1 MSAVLRG
8 FWWSPRQV
16 GASSWRVATLAVAVT
31 SFQLGSVV
39 MPYGAMAQTA
49 APDRAASAAPAQA
62 PTPPIAFTAKG
73 FRVLAHRLDPRGQL
87 NVWTV
92 QHTATGTK
100 TILYST
106 LDNSVFFTGALWDGA
121 TGANVS
127 DPFYAPIMQAEAP
140 VEGVVAA
147 AAVAA
152 APAAPTASGTP
163 PAIPES
169 IQRLAQLK
177 GVKEGDAPLY
187 RTLFVFF
194 DPRCPYCKQLY
205 DISRDR
211 QELRGRSIVW
221 LPTAILGDRPRAS
234 AQIAEIMQSTN
245 PVEALKI
252 AFTGFSSSNV
262 QPSSATLEAIKE
274 NEKVFFTAF
283 QANPGAGSAGVPVAF
298 FVDRAGNPQMVPNP
312 INVFSKI
319 MAEMY

>member
-1 MSAVLRG
+1 MSAFLRRFRWSHRQAGSHRLGIVVVAACLVGGAVLP
-8 FWWSPRQV
+8 W
-16 GASSWRVATLAVAVT
+16 AATAE
-31 SFQLGSVV
+31 
-39 MPYGAMAQTA
+39 
-49 APDRAASAAPAQA
+49 AASPERSAPTQA
-62 PTPPIAFTAKG
+62 PVAPPAFAVKG
-73 FRVLAHRLDPRGQL
+73 FRVLGHQLDQHGQL

-92 QHTATGTK
+92 QHTLTGTK

-127 DPFYAPIMQAEAP
+127 DPFYGPIMQAEAP
-140 VEGVVAA
+140 VDGAA
-147 AAVAA
+147 ATTT
-152 APAAPTASGTP
+152 PTPSGAP

-194 DPRCPYCKQLY
+194 DPRCPYCKQFY

-221 LPTAILGDRPRAS
+221 LPTTVLGDRARGS
-234 AQIAEIMQSTN
+234 AQIAEIMQSPN

-252 AFTGFSSSNV
+252 AFSGFSSTNV
-262 QPSSATLEAIKE
+262 QPSPTTLEAIKE
-274 NEKVFFTAF
+274 NERIFFTAF
-283 QANPGAGSAGVPVAF
+283 QGNPNAGSAGVPVAF